1 MKRYIIIVA
10 GGKGERMKSTTPK
23 QFIKV
28 NGLPLMMHTI
38 RLFYEFD
45 NTAEIIVVLPGQ
57 HFKLWKELCLETA
70 FIIPHQLAEGGPA
83 RFHSV
88 KSGLK
93 LVKDDKALVAIH
105 DAVRPFVKKEV
116 IDRVFKDAEF
126 YGNAIP
132 GIFVNESVREN
143 SGAGNRTVDRSK
155 LVLIQTPQ
163 CFKANILLKAYLQ
176 NYREEFTDDAS
187 VVESDGAQIHLVSG
201 NPENIKITTQSDLRI
216 AEALLSNYSQNQD

>member
-1 MKRYIIIVA
+1 MKKYIIIVA
-10 GGKGERMKSTTPK
+10 GGKGERMKKATPK

-57 HFKLWKELCLETA
+57 HFNLWKSLCLESE
-70 FIIPHQLAEGGPA
+70 FKIPHQLTEGGPA

-93 LVKDDKALVAIH
+93 LVKDKNSIVAVH
-105 DAVRPFVKKEV
+105 DAVRPFVKREV
-116 IDRVFKDAEF
+116 IERVFTDAEF

-132 GIFVNESVREN
+132 GIPVNESVREN
-143 SGAGNRTVDRSK
+143 SGVGNRPVDRSK
-155 LVLIQTPQ
+155 LVMVQTPQ
-163 CFKANILLKAYLQ
+163 CFRADILLKAYLQ

-201 NPENIKITTQSDLRI
+201 NPENIKITTQYDLRI
-216 AEALLSNYSQNQD
+216 AEALLPNYLQNQD

>member
-10 GGKGERMKSTTPK
+10 GGKGARMKSATPK

-57 HFKLWKELCLETA
+57 HFKLWKELCLETI
-70 FIIPHQLAEGGPA
+70 FKIPHQLAEGGPA

-105 DAVRPFVKKEV
+105 DAVRPFVNREV
-116 IDRVFKDAEF
+116 IERVFTDAEF

-132 GIFVNESVREN
+132 GIPVNESVREN
-143 SGAGNRTVDRSK
+143 SGAGNHPVDRSK
-155 LVLIQTPQ
+155 LVLVQTPQ

-187 VVESDGAQIHLVSG
+187 VVESDGVQIHLVNG

-216 AEALLSNYSQNQD
+216 AEALLPNYSKNQD